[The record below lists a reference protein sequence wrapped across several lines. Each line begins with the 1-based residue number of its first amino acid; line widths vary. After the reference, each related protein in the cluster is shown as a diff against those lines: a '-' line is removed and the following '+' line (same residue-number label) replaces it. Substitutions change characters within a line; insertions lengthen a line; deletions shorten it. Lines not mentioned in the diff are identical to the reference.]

1 MPTEKETIELDYS
14 RQVTEDLRDPR
25 CNSWPCKGQHV
36 MGKKGAKK
44 WATWQHCQRCG
55 LRVIYIP
62 RKGAPA
68 DNSKSPNPTMVKRAL
83 QALHDELPKEM
94 EPSEEL
100 VKVML
105 EKVTAEERMP
115 TLLEEYKA
123 TWEKNKK
130 KIIKAKE
137 ALGSP
142 KTPTSGYPPNRS
154 APSSPET
161 WEKVSNY
168 NPETENLLQ
177 YLNTDE
183 MESLR
188 ALAAQRARDQSK
200 SSQISDTELEPDYN
214 QQ

>member
-1 MPTEKETIELDYS
+1 MPTKKETIELDYS

-36 MGKKGAKK
+36 AGRKGANN
-44 WATWQHCQRCG
+44 WASWQHCQRCG
-55 LRVIYIP
+55 LRLSYIP

-68 DNSKSPNPTMVKRAL
+68 DNTKNPNPTMVKRAL
-83 QALHDELPKEM
+83 QALHDELPKDM

-105 EKVTAEERMP
+105 EKVTAEERMS
-115 TLLEEYKA
+115 TLLEEYKIA
-123 TWEKNKK
+123 WKKNKK

-137 ALGSP
+137 ALESP
-142 KTPTSGYPPNRS
+142 KTSTQGYAPQRS
-154 APSSPET
+154 QPSSPE
-161 WEKVSNY
+161 WEKVSHY
-168 NPETENLLQ
+168 NPESENLLQ
-177 YLNTDE
+177 YLNMEE

-200 SSQISDTELEPDYN
+200 GSQISDTELEPDYT